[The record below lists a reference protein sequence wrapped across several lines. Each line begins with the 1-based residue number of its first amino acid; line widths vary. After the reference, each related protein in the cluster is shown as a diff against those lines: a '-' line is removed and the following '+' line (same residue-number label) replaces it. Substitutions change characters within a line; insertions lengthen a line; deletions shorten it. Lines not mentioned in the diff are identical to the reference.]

1 VTAAAAVVFGLAG
14 LVFSERPGAPETAW
28 SWLAVAAGVGFW
40 LLARIEATRE
50 ASTG

>member
-1 VTAAAAVVFGLAG
+1 LFL
-14 LVFSERPGAPETAW
+14 LCSERPSPPETGW